1 MIRRNTP
8 PKTSMAIAGN
18 HGKSPFLIGD
28 TSSHMVVLDHCH
40 LSFSVYSV
48 LVDCLRCS
56 FRPICCLLALITQNE
71 IFMSYSVQYL
81 GNEMLMNV

>member
-8 PKTSMAIAGN
+8 AKTSMANAGN
-18 HGKSPFLIGD
+18 HGKSPCLIGD
-28 TSSHMVVLDHCH
+28 TSSYMVVFDHCH
-40 LSFSVYSV
+40 LSFSVHSF
-48 LVDCLRCS
+48 LVDCLRCG

-81 GNEMLMNV
+81 GNQMLMNV